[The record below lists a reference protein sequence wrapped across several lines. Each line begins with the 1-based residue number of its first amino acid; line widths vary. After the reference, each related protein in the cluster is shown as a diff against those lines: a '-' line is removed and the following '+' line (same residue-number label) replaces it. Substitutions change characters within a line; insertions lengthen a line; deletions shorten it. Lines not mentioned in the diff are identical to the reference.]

1 MARAAGLGVTVPLA
15 VPRARA
21 VLEGVRGNG
30 RVAMV
35 FSQPVTRPCNQRVL
49 ELADWVLEV
58 TGTPGFAAARVCGR
72 QGAARPQGAA
82 LAGTAAV
89 AWGGRFLGVKS
100 K

>member
-1 MARAAGLGVTVPLA
+1 MPLA

-58 TGTPGFAAARVCGR
+58 IGTPGFAAARVCGR
-72 QGAARPQGAA
+72 RGAARPQGTV
-82 LAGTAAV
+82 LAGAAAA